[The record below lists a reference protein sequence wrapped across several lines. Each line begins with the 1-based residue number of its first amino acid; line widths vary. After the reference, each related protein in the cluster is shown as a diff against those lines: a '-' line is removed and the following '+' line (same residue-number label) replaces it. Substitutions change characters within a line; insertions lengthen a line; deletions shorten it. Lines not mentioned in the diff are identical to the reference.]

1 MNTMYTS
8 GEYLE
13 KTRTWHEEDSSWK
26 AEQALKMLR
35 KHNLT
40 LLKIGE
46 VGCGAGGVIEHLA
59 RDRQFADV
67 VFNGYDISPQAIDL
81 AKAKESPRVRF
92 TNADPLSPD
101 DTEHFD
107 LLLVFDVFEHVP
119 DYLGFLRK
127 CAQKARWK
135 LFHIPLD
142 LHVSSVLRN
151 AFMQDRYTVGH
162 LHYFT
167 ADSALAALKDSGHRI
182 VDTAYTNAAT
192 DLFFAH
198 PSLKKAVANVPRRL
212 VSLVDT
218 GLSARLFGGYSL
230 LVLTE

>member
-1 MNTMYTS
+1 MNTIYTS

-13 KTRTWHEEDSSWK
+13 KTKTWHEEDSSWK
-26 AEQALKMLR
+26 AEQALRMLR

-40 LLKIGE
+40 LRKIGE
-46 VGCGAGGVIEHLA
+46 IGCGAGGVIDHLA
-59 RDRQFADV
+59 QDQQLAGA
-67 VFNGYDISPQAIDL
+67 VFHGYDISPQAIDL
-81 AKAKESPRVRF
+81 AKTKESPRIQF
-92 TNADPLSPD
+92 TNADLLNPD
-101 DTEHFD
+101 DAEQFD
-107 LLLVFDVFEHVP
+107 LLLAFDVFEHAP
-119 DYLGFLRK
+119 DYLGFLQK

-142 LHVSSVLRN
+142 LHVSSLLRN

-167 ADSALAALKDSGHRI
+167 ADSALAALRDSGHRI
-182 VDTAYTNAAT
+182 VDISYTNAAA

-198 PSLKKAVANVPRRL
+198 PSFKRAVANVPRWL

-230 LVLTE
+230 MVLTE